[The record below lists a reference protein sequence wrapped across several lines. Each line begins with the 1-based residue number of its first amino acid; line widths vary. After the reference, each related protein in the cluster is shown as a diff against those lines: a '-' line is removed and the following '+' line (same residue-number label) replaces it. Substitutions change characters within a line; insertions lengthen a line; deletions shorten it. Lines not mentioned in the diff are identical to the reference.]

1 MKNHNFIMPEI
12 KSVGRATAEE
22 LFRRWQFWSI
32 LAGTIISSVII
43 LALLG
48 GHEMIFIFPFFFI
61 FLYFIIIESKIRTLF
76 WKKFAELNGWKYK
89 NSSDLNQEQGIMFR
103 QGHSRNISHCIEGVI
118 DERNFR
124 IFNYNFSIGSGKH
137 RKIYFYTVF
146 AFKFNGAFPHIYL
159 NNKTNSYSIKIGES
173 IPLPTEFEKS
183 FSLSAPKEYEIEA
196 LEIFTPDVLASL
208 LDNKFGHDVEFVN
221 QEMLIFF
228 YGQISDP
235 EQLEREFKRALDLE
249 DLLDEKLDRF
259 KFEQIGD
266 MPTRL

>member
-1 MKNHNFIMPEI
+1 MPEV

-22 LFRRWQFWSI
+22 LFKRWQFWSI
-32 LAGTIISSVII
+32 LAGVIISSVII
-43 LALLG
+43 LVLLG
-48 GHEMIFIFPFFFI
+48 GHEMLFTYPFFFI
-61 FLYFIIIESKIRTLF
+61 FLYFALTVSKIRTLF

-89 NSSDLNQEQGIMFR
+89 ESFGLKQGQGIMFR
-103 QGHSRNISHCIEGVI
+103 QGHDRHISHCIEGVI
-118 DERNFR
+118 DGKNFR
-124 IFNYNFSIGSGKH
+124 IFNYNFSSGLRKH
-137 RKIYFYTVF
+137 RKTYFYTVF
-146 AFKFNGAFPHIYL
+146 TFKFNGTFPHIYL
-159 NNKTNSYSIKIGES
+159 DNKTNSYSIKIGES

-196 LEIFTPDVLASL
+196 LEIFTLDVLASL

-228 YGQISDP
+228 YGQISDS

>member
-1 MKNHNFIMPEI
+1 M
-12 KSVGRATAEE
+12 
-22 LFRRWQFWSI
+22 
-32 LAGTIISSVII
+32 
-43 LALLG
+43 
-48 GHEMIFIFPFFFI
+48 
-61 FLYFIIIESKIRTLF
+61 
-76 WKKFAELNGWKYK
+76 
-89 NSSDLNQEQGIMFR
+89 
-103 QGHSRNISHCIEGVI
+103 
-118 DERNFR
+118 
-124 IFNYNFSIGSGKH
+124 
-137 RKIYFYTVF
+137 
-146 AFKFNGAFPHIYL
+146 
-159 NNKTNSYSIKIGES
+159 
-173 IPLPTEFEKS
+173 
-183 FSLSAPKEYEIEA
+183 SAPKEYEIEA